1 MFDVMFHRLSKCAMD
16 PFAQFAEPKK
26 TKLALVRVVEKV
38 IFGASKINHVVPG
51 WLVGQALIKISV
63 FHLHW
68 LQPDSH
74 SGAIASWTLIAKF

>member
-16 PFAQFAEPKK
+16 PFAQFAEPKN
-26 TKLALVRVVEKV
+26 TLLALVRVVEKV
-38 IFGASKINHVVPG
+38 IFWRVQNKSCCP
-51 WLVGQALIKISV
+51 WLVGWSGFNKISV
-63 FHLHW
+63 FHPLW